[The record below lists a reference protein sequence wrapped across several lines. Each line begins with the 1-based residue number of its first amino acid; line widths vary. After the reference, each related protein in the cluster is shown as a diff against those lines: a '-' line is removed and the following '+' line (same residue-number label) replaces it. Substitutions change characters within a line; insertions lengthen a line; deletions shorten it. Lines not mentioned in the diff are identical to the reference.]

1 MAKVYDIRQAERLEE
16 KSLKDSVIVI
26 VAEKVFNE
34 RESAEDKQMT
44 GQRQQTHNLAKIL
57 LVP

>member
-34 RESAEDKQMT
+34 REDRKS
-44 GQRQQTHNLAKIL
+44 
-57 LVP
+57 VV